1 MGSSSPR
8 LVLIEV
14 ERSCAVLLRVL
25 FLIVMCVS
33 SRRRGILS
41 AVVQVSCQLRKHV
54 ACGHASVMIC
64 VMSLGNIIIGQTRSV
79 CEVRCRRIPR
89 RDTARRSKVGLFV
102 VVSCAMWVFCCVH
115 TSLEGQTSCV
125 FVFFST
131 DSTPTMGVRWRWS
144 AMCIDEVLCAFAH
157 LFLCQHLGQCHVLP
171 LMVLGSVG
179 CNTMEENNTYRPLC
193 KVLLGVSMCSLTHEK
208 VFLLC
213 CDDVFW
219 CALVFA

>member
-14 ERSCAVLLRVL
+14 ERSYAVLLRVL

-33 SRRRGILS
+33 SRRRGTLS
-41 AVVQVSCQLRKHV
+41 KFVQVSCQLRKHA

-64 VMSLGNIIIGQTRSV
+64 VMSLGNIIIGQTRSL
-79 CEVRCRRIPR
+79 CEVICRRIPR

-102 VVSCAMWVFCCVH
+102 VVSCAIWVMCCVR

-125 FVFFST
+125 FVFSPRIRRRQLVFAGVGPPCVLTKFSVP
-131 DSTPTMGVRWRWS
+131 SHICFCVSNLGS
-144 AMCIDEVLCAFAH
+144 AHD
-157 LFLCQHLGQCHVLP
+157 VLP

-179 CNTMEENNTYRPLC
+179 CNTWRRT
-193 KVLLGVSMCSLTHEK
+193 THIDRCARFFGC
-208 VFLLC
+208 V
-213 CDDVFW
+213 DVFTDTRESIFVV
-219 CALVFA
+219 LR